1 MSARTRVELRVDT
14 DAKPCPFCGGDVSVC
29 SIGVMCTN
37 CHASMTLDDVSYAN
51 DLVQTAKV
59 VEAWNRRTGDT
70 EALRKA
76 ARKLA
81 WIHQQIDLYD
91 DRQELHE
98 EDYWM
103 DYLTD
108 PEWDDPDIEWKGE
121 E

>member
-14 DAKPCPFCGGDVSVC
+14 DAKPCPFCGSDVSVC
-29 SIGVMCTN
+29 CIGVMCNN
-37 CHASMTLDDVSYAN
+37 CHASLTLDDADYVN
-51 DLVQTAKV
+51 DLVQIAKV

-81 WIHQQIDLYD
+81 WVHQQIDLYD
-91 DRQELHE
+91 DRQDLHE

-108 PEWDDPDIEWKGE
+108 PDWIDPDIEWKGE

>member
-1 MSARTRVELRVDT
+1 M
-14 DAKPCPFCGGDVSVC
+14 AKLTSEKTKLKQCPFCGSGKVNVIEHKFYHLPS
-29 SIGVMCTN
+29 SYGVRCFN
-37 CHASMTLDDVSYAN
+37 CKTASYQFFETQKEAI
-51 DLVQTAKV
+51 
-59 VEAWNRRTGDT
+59 EAWNRRTGE

-108 PEWDDPDIEWKGE
+108 PEWVDPDIEWKGE

>member
-1 MSARTRVELRVDT
+1 MTKLNAEMTKL
-14 DAKPCPFCGGDVSVC
+14 KPCPFCGSGKVNVIEHKFYHLPS
-29 SIGVMCTN
+29 SYGVRCFN
-37 CHASMTLDDVSYAN
+37 CKTESYQYFDTQEEAI
-51 DLVQTAKV
+51 
-59 VEAWNRRTGDT
+59 EAWNRRTGDT

-108 PEWDDPDIEWKGE
+108 PEWIDPDIEWKGE